1 LTNAAL
7 PDCPY
12 CHGIEIRRG
21 EVITGVSY
29 RPGAP
34 LPRQPRPTIIMG
46 AVRSAR
52 RMLRIKGDNTTGIIL
67 AALGAST
74 STHYRPV
81 EHIEDFND
89 GGRKFDEIAGLL
101 IHARNLAAIR
111 QVLQRTRD
119 IAFVGK

>member
-1 LTNAAL
+1 MPFDGGQPCLEIQVIDKAL
-7 PDCPY
+7 EVLGPNGENWTQGESNDG
-12 CHGIEIRRG
+12 HGKRC
-21 EVITGVSY
+21 
-29 RPGAP
+29 
-34 LPRQPRPTIIMG
+34 IMG

-101 IHARNLAAIR
+101 IHARNLAASR
-111 QVLQRTRD
+111 C
-119 IAFVGK
+119 